1 MPLGPRRA
9 ATEACACRIPAVTS
23 RIAGSTE
30 RASNPRFTQA
40 CGCPS
45 PRSLDHVQKVADDLG
60 RICNICSF
68 PSVNRLEGH
77 GTGPRRSQQAEVIRP
92 LAVASVGPVCDDD
105 QGGAEGDDDELS
117 HVTWRSCI
125 SDVSDDA
132 HTSMLRASPSSRTPR
147 DLLPAACGDSTP
159 TSNAVSRNHPQPG
172 DASLERFGGRGWG
185 GAALGQREPKGGQVS
200 QNRSGWAQGT
210 TPTLAGQAST
220 EPAGN
225 LCGRLLAI
233 ERAICRPA

>member
-117 HVTWRSCI
+117 HATGRRSCFW
-125 SDVSDDA
+125 DVSDDA
-132 HTSMLRASPSSRTPR
+132 HTAMLRASFRPNTCPSVSWGVRTATGPTELRIETGTCRVADRTGESQSLRPPSSEADT
-147 DLLPAACGDSTP
+147 
-159 TSNAVSRNHPQPG
+159 
-172 DASLERFGGRGWG
+172 
-185 GAALGQREPKGGQVS
+185 
-200 QNRSGWAQGT
+200 
-210 TPTLAGQAST
+210 
-220 EPAGN
+220 
-225 LCGRLLAI
+225 
-233 ERAICRPA
+233 